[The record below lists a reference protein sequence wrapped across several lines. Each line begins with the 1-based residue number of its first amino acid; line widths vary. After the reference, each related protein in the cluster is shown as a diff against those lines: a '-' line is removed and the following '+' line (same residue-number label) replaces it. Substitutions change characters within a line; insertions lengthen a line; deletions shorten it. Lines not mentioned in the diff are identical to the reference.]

1 MIIYN
6 LRKPIET
13 NAGNSVGVTGENNS
27 YTARFLIR
35 ELADDSLEFSIHLR
49 FSDGSINTVV
59 PDEVTVDD
67 NGTAIVW
74 NVKKNDIFVHGFFEM
89 QIEGRNSDGYI
100 FQTEI
105 VRMFADESIPVEDK
119 EYENP
124 NSETL
129 KLREEAYNFLCE
141 LKLQQDRLDENMK
154 LLLAT
159 DITKKQDAEF
169 RVSDKSNVTDETK
182 NYPSIKYLNGNYYDI
197 SDVDASLALKAD
209 NSTLVSGCEGMM
221 TFAPYS
227 KFLRAGTRG
236 KESTDGEP
244 GTLNT
249 DIKYRVTS
257 EDIMKFDYDL
267 NVSVDEGFTAYVVKY
282 ADGTYESIKSLSDTN
297 GYIIPANT
305 EFRLHIRRTTENPD
319 ETADINEF
327 VNAVKFQTKLSA
339 EVDLKADRTEV
350 DAVSQIISE
359 EVKNITILN
368 RTETHTAKTSVG
380 IRFNFN
386 AGETYIIE
394 YNSSLPVERI
404 LNCLTN
410 SYSSSQIV
418 EEISAPNGATSGTII
433 YTATK
438 SGGKY
443 IVFTSS
449 DKLTPDLTITGQITA
464 SLKEKVNIIGNEV
477 GAISDVI
484 KKNVYDAYEMSGT
497 HGSGFITFP
506 FEFAIGKTYQ
516 ISFSADKE
524 IDYIY
529 NMKDSSISSSQRAE
543 IIASPNLNSGTV
555 TYTPS
560 AEGGQYIALRCADR
574 DADLTVNGSI
584 TFSVADMINSI
595 NRKIENIKES
605 ETNDGIPDY
614 YYADNYIT
622 DKINEI
628 KQNCNI
634 LNGVTFAFVT
644 DMHFKVNQKQSKKL
658 LKKIMDETNI
668 PFVIFGGDLVYM
680 YGTEEELNEQVA
692 EFNSFKSYVG
702 KNNLFCTRG
711 NHDLYNREPE
721 NLFNFNEWADALQAY
736 SKPVWNGTLVSVDKN
751 NETLTFSSTGGDCY
765 TVHGVSNGVPIF
777 KIPVKPSTSYSLSF
791 KQEGTQGLTFVFFNG
806 STASGQ
812 MVSADSSKGKLNF
825 TTKEDTEYITLRFGI
840 NRSSPSGST
849 ATVSDIKL
857 LKADN
862 SLTTADVYDTF
873 FRDSERSISNMSIKN
888 GCYCIDNEVQKTRII
903 MLNTSDLSNSP
914 DNTGGGVQFR
924 ASTLEWLSN
933 ALTEKTGY
941 KIIIVSHTPLN
952 YETFGND
959 NSSDN
964 PDGLQQ
970 MIAAFKNKTTFTT
983 TRFDVKVNAD
993 FTETTNELICV
1004 ISGHR
1009 HIDGYSVENNVLNIV
1024 TTCDCIDSKDGYGRK
1039 AGTINEQAIDV
1050 YCINYDTR
1058 KIKTVRVGA
1067 GENRNFTYQ

>member
-182 NYPSIKYLNGNYYDI
+182 NYPSVKYLNGNYYDI
-197 SDVDASLALKAD
+197 SEVDASLALKAD
-209 NSTLVSGCEGMM
+209 NSTLVSACEGML

-267 NVSVDEGFTAYVVKY
+267 YVSVDDGFTGYVVKY
-282 ADGTYESIKSLSDTN
+282 TDGTYVSIKSLSDTN

-305 EFRLHIRRTTENPD
+305 EFRLHIRKNTIEAIENPTD
-319 ETADINEF
+319 RPTADINEF
-327 VNAVKFQTKLSA
+327 VSAVKFQTKVAA

-368 RTETHTAKTSVG
+368 RTETHTVNKSVG
-380 IRFNFN
+380 IKFNFN
-386 AGETYIIE
+386 AGDTYIIE

-438 SGGKY
+438 SGGEY
-443 IVFTSS
+443 IVFTST
-449 DKLTPDLTITGQITA
+449 DKETPDLTITGKITA
-464 SLKEKVNIIGNEV
+464 SLKEKVNIIGNEI
-477 GAISDVI
+477 GTISNVI
-484 KKNVYDAYEMSGT
+484 KENVYDAYEISGT
-497 HGSGFITFP
+497 HGSGYITFP
-506 FEFAIGKTYQ
+506 FDFVVGKTYQ

-543 IIASPNLNSGTV
+543 IIASPNLYSGTV

-574 DADLTVNGSI
+574 DVNLTVNGSI

-634 LNGVTFAFVT
+634 LNGITFAFVT
-644 DMHFKVNQKQSKKL
+644 DMHFKANQKQSKKL

-668 PFVIFGGDLVYM
+668 PFVIFGGDAIYA
-680 YGTEEELNEQVA
+680 YGTEDELNEQVA

-711 NHDLYNREPE
+711 NHDLYN
-721 NLFNFNEWADALQAY
+721 
-736 SKPVWNGTLVSVDKN
+736 VN
-751 NETLTFSSTGGDCY
+751 NVTSSTDK
-765 TVHGVSNGVPIF
+765 TMH
-777 KIPVKPSTSYSLSF
+777 
-791 KQEGTQGLTFVFFNG
+791 
-806 STASGQ
+806 
-812 MVSADSSKGKLNF
+812 
-825 TTKEDTEYITLRFGI
+825 
-840 NRSSPSGST
+840 
-849 ATVSDIKL
+849 
-857 LKADN
+857 
-862 SLTTADVYDTF
+862 SLTMADVYDTF
-873 FRDSERSISNMSIKN
+873 FRDSELSISSMSKKN
-888 GCYCIDNEVQKTRII
+888 GCYCIDNEVQRTRII
-903 MLNTSDLSNSP
+903 MLNTSDLSSEPNHE
-914 DNTGGGVQFR
+914 GGGVQFR
-924 ASTLEWLSN
+924 GSTLEWLSN
-933 ALTEKTGY
+933 ALTEKTNY
-941 KIIIVSHTPLN
+941 NIIIVSHTPLN

-970 MIAAFKNKTTFTT
+970 MIAAFKSKDKDKKTFTT
-983 TRFDVKVNAD
+983 TRFDVEVNAD

-1009 HIDGYSVENNVLNIV
+1009 HIDGYSVENDVLNIV

-1039 AGTINEQAIDV
+1039 AGTINEQAFDIF
-1050 YCINYDTR
+1050 CINYDTK
-1058 KIKTVRVGA
+1058 KIKTVRIGA
-1067 GENRNFTYQ
+1067 GENRSFTYQ